1 MCKKRSENN
10 KTRFKKVP
18 VRMKYTNT
26 RIYLRKEENYLLKH
40 EISGTGWIKTQV
52 NYISALCLFPC
63 NIPYL
68 QVPGISAWASLVAI
82 LTTSIF

>member
-10 KTRFKKVP
+10 KPRFKKVP

-52 NYISALCLFPC
+52 NYI
-63 NIPYL
+63 
-68 QVPGISAWASLVAI
+68 
-82 LTTSIF
+82 